1 MRLETNRE
9 FFLHKLAELG
19 LDVAPHEL
27 VIGVDGLRTFLKDR
41 EDIWIKLSKFRKSW
55 ETYHWRSW
63 KQDAHMLDVWAVRFG
78 GAKNLMRFLCF
89 EKIETTLEI
98 GGDSYNILGQWPE
111 LMLHGIEA
119 KDEAY
124 LSAVTKRQE
133 MPEEL
138 THIME
143 KFSPFMRECGA
154 AIQWSMEVR
163 VADEGNFFI
172 DGTLRGGLPSTATLI
187 KAKNTSQII
196 YHGAHGEM
204 VQPEYGYKFSAEC
217 MVKITGADGA
227 WNTVVLEPEVEESL
241 MLADYCVVDA
251 QAWFPADDKAVE
263 EIGWLV
269 ATGDT
274 PTEVAKEMNRLAD
287 LLPDG
292 ADASVEALAS
302 IIREISEEEEKG
314 IKFTSLPMPDESVV
328 LEK

>member
-1 MRLETNRE
+1 
-9 FFLHKLAELG
+9 
-19 LDVAPHEL
+19 
-27 VIGVDGLRTFLKDR
+27 
-41 EDIWIKLSKFRKSW
+41 
-55 ETYHWRSW
+55 
-63 KQDAHMLDVWAVRFG
+63 
-78 GAKNLMRFLCF
+78 
-89 EKIETTLEI
+89 
-98 GGDSYNILGQWPE
+98 
-111 LMLHGIEA
+111 
-119 KDEAY
+119 
-124 LSAVTKRQE
+124 

-154 AIQWSMEVR
+154 AIQWSREVR
-163 VADEGNFFI
+163 VSDEGNFFI